1 MEKKYPKKRWMSSF
15 DHVLTII
22 YIVMVGALMG
32 RGIIQIFLDETPGTG
47 IAVLTGA
54 GVVFSGI
61 FVIGIYLKPREYS
74 YVQLKEDG
82 IYWKSIW
89 GRTYVYFPWEDVK
102 QAGFAQGVSL
112 TTINDLDSAIKG
124 AIQSKEDTMAY
135 VSTKKIKDYN
145 DIVEAVKV
153 TRQKGRGLF
162 SSREI
167 IKKGDIYFICYE
179 ARKKQ
184 IEGIKEELIGYIG
197 EEKWAGEMDLASLIG
212 EEEAKKWKEEVER
225 ARTEKR
231 PASYYVKIVFFAL
244 CVILTMLAGWRKA
257 YEEGR
262 SRRNAPE
269 ALVKAEDCAY
279 KTDLPMMDWK

>member
-15 DHVLTII
+15 DHVLLMVAWLFWIVIMGMTIYGQLMENPGINMII
-22 YIVMVGALMG
+22 YVTICMVCLMS
-32 RGIIQIFLDETPGTG
+32 
-47 IAVLTGA
+47 IA
-54 GVVFSGI
+54 
-61 FVIGIYLKPREYS
+61 IYLKPRVYS

-82 IYWKSIW
+82 IYWKSVW
-89 GRTYVYFPWEDVK
+89 GRTYVYFPWEDVE

-112 TTINDLDSAIKG
+112 TTINDLDSAVKG

-135 VSTKKIKDYN
+135 VSTKKIRDYN
-145 DIVEAVKV
+145 DIVEAVKI
-153 TRQKGRGLF
+153 TRQKGKGFF

-197 EEKWAGEMDLASLIG
+197 EEKWAGEMDLSSLIG

-225 ARTEKR
+225 ARTEKK
-231 PASYYVKIVFFAL
+231 PVSYYVKIVFFAL
-244 CVILTMLAGWRKA
+244 CIILTLLAGFKDDYA
-257 YEEGR
+257 KGK
-262 SRRNAPE
+262 SRRNASE
-269 ALVKAEDCAY
+269 ALI
-279 KTDLPMMDWK
+279 KTQSVMQTFENI

>member
-1 MEKKYPKKRWMSSF
+1 MIE
-15 DHVLTII
+15 V
-22 YIVMVGALMG
+22 YI
-32 RGIIQIFLDETPGTG
+32 
-47 IAVLTGA
+47 
-54 GVVFSGI
+54 
-61 FVIGIYLKPREYS
+61 KPREYS

-82 IYWKSIW
+82 IYWKSVW
-89 GRTYVYFPWEDVK
+89 GRTYVYFPWEEVE

-112 TTINDLDSAIKG
+112 TTIRDTDSTIKG
-124 AIQSKEDTMAY
+124 AIQSKADTMAY
-135 VSTKKIKDYN
+135 VSTKKIRDYN

-153 TRQKGRGLF
+153 TRQKGKGFF

-231 PASYYVKIVFFAL
+231 PVSYYVKIVFFAL
-244 CVILTMLAGWRKA
+244 
-257 YEEGR
+257 
-262 SRRNAPE
+262 
-269 ALVKAEDCAY
+269 
-279 KTDLPMMDWK
+279 

>member
-1 MEKKYPKKRWMSSF
+1 MEKKYPKKRWMSGF
-15 DHVLTII
+15 DHMLLNVAWLIMILLMGLAICSQIIERPRINMIVVAII
-22 YIVMVGALMG
+22 YISVIM
-32 RGIIQIFLDETPGTG
+32 P
-47 IAVLTGA
+47 
-54 GVVFSGI
+54 
-61 FVIGIYLKPREYS
+61 IGIYLKPREYS

-82 IYWKSIW
+82 IYWKSVW
-89 GRTYVYFPWEDVK
+89 GRTYVYFPWEDVE

-112 TTINDLDSAIKG
+112 TTIRDTDSTIKG
-124 AIQSKEDTMAY
+124 AIQSKADTMAY

-153 TRQKGRGLF
+153 TRQKGKGFF

-225 ARTEKR
+225 ARTEKK
-231 PASYYVKIVFFAL
+231 PASYYAKIVFFAI
-244 CVILTMLAGWRKA
+244 CIILTILAGWRKA

-262 SRRNAPE
+262 SRRNASE
-269 ALVKAEDCAY
+269 ALI
-279 KTDLPMMDWK
+279 KTQSVTQTFENT

>member
-15 DHVLTII
+15 DHVLLMVAWLFWIVIMGMTIYGQLTENPGI
-22 YIVMVGALMG
+22 NMIVYMAICMIVSMS
-32 RGIIQIFLDETPGTG
+32 
-47 IAVLTGA
+47 IA
-54 GVVFSGI
+54 
-61 FVIGIYLKPREYS
+61 IYLKPREYS

-82 IYWKSIW
+82 IYWKSVW
-89 GRTYVYFPWEDVK
+89 GRTYVYFSWEEVE

-112 TTINDLDSAIKG
+112 TTIRDTDSAIKG

-135 VSTKKIKDYN
+135 VSTKKIRDYN
-145 DIVEAVKV
+145 DIVEAVKI
-153 TRQKGRGLF
+153 TRQKGKGFF

-197 EEKWAGEMDLASLIG
+197 EEKWAGEMDLSSLIG

-225 ARTEKR
+225 ARTEKK
-231 PASYYVKIVFFAL
+231 PVSYYVKIVFFAL
-244 CVILTMLAGWRKA
+244 CIILTLLAGFKDDYA
-257 YEEGR
+257 KGK

-269 ALVKAEDCAY
+269 ALVKAEDI
-279 KTDLPMMDWK
+279 TQTFEDM

>member
-1 MEKKYPKKRWMSSF
+1 MEKKYPKKRWMSGF
-15 DHVLTII
+15 DHMLLNVAWLIMILLMGLAICSQIIERPRINMIVVAII
-22 YIVMVGALMG
+22 YISVIM
-32 RGIIQIFLDETPGTG
+32 P
-47 IAVLTGA
+47 
-54 GVVFSGI
+54 
-61 FVIGIYLKPREYS
+61 IGIYLKPREYS

-82 IYWKSIW
+82 IYWKSVW
-89 GRTYVYFPWEDVK
+89 GRTYVYFPWEDVE

-112 TTINDLDSAIKG
+112 TTIRDTDSTIKG
-124 AIQSKEDTMAY
+124 AIQSKADTMAY

-153 TRQKGRGLF
+153 TRQKGKGFF

-179 ARKKQ
+179 ARKKK

-197 EEKWAGEMDLASLIG
+197 EEKWAGEMDLTSLIG

-244 CVILTMLAGWRKA
+244 CIILTLLAGFKDDYA
-257 YEEGR
+257 KGK

-269 ALVKAEDCAY
+269 ALVKAEDRVSV
-279 KTDLPMMDWK
+279 

>member
-1 MEKKYPKKRWMSSF
+1 MEKKYPKKRWMSGF
-15 DHVLTII
+15 DHMLLNVAWLIMILLMGLAICSQIIERPRINMIVVAII
-22 YIVMVGALMG
+22 YISVIM
-32 RGIIQIFLDETPGTG
+32 P
-47 IAVLTGA
+47 IA
-54 GVVFSGI
+54 
-61 FVIGIYLKPREYS
+61 IYLKPREYS

-82 IYWKSIW
+82 IYWKSVW
-89 GRTYVYFPWEDVK
+89 GRTYVYFPWEEVE

-112 TTINDLDSAIKG
+112 TTIRDTDSTIKG
-124 AIQSKEDTMAY
+124 AIQSKADTMAY

-145 DIVEAVKV
+145 DIVEAVKI
-153 TRQKGRGLF
+153 TRQKGKGLF

-225 ARTEKR
+225 ARTEKK
-231 PASYYVKIVFFAL
+231 PASYYVKIVFFAI
-244 CVILTMLAGWRKA
+244 CVILTLLAGFKDD
-257 YEEGR
+257 YEKGK

-269 ALVKAEDCAY
+269 ALVKAEDRVSV
-279 KTDLPMMDWK
+279 

>member
-1 MEKKYPKKRWMSSF
+1 MEKKYPKKRWMSTF
-15 DHVLTII
+15 DHVLLNIAWLFWAI
-22 YIVMVGALMG
+22 LMG
-32 RGIIQIFLDETPGTG
+32 MAIYSQMKEDPGINMI
-47 IAVLTGA
+47 
-54 GVVFSGI
+54 I
-61 FVIGIYLKPREYS
+61 FVIICVSITMPIAIYLKPREYS

-89 GRTYVYFPWEDVK
+89 RRTYVYFPWEDVE
-102 QAGFAQGVSL
+102 QAGFAQAVSL
-112 TTINDLDSAIKG
+112 TMVNDLDSAAKG
-124 AIQSKEDTMAY
+124 AIRSKADTMAY

-153 TRQKGRGLF
+153 TQKKGRGLTDML
-162 SSREI
+162 EMD
-167 IKKGDIYFICYE
+167 KAGGVYFICYE

-197 EEKWAGEMDLASLIG
+197 EEKWTGEMDLSSLIG

-231 PASYYVKIVFFAL
+231 PVSYYVKIVFFAL
-244 CVILTMLAGWRKA
+244 CIILTLLAGFKDDYA
-257 YEEGR
+257 KGK

-269 ALVKAEDCAY
+269 ALVKAEDI
-279 KTDLPMMDWK
+279 TQTFEDM

>member
-1 MEKKYPKKRWMSSF
+1 
-15 DHVLTII
+15 
-22 YIVMVGALMG
+22 
-32 RGIIQIFLDETPGTG
+32 
-47 IAVLTGA
+47 
-54 GVVFSGI
+54 
-61 FVIGIYLKPREYS
+61 
-74 YVQLKEDG
+74 
-82 IYWKSIW
+82 
-89 GRTYVYFPWEDVK
+89 
-102 QAGFAQGVSL
+102 
-112 TTINDLDSAIKG
+112 
-124 AIQSKEDTMAY
+124 MAY

-225 ARTEKR
+225 ARTEKK
-231 PASYYVKIVFFAL
+231 PASYYVKIVFFAI
-244 CVILTMLAGWRKA
+244 CIILTMLAGWRKA
-257 YEEGR
+257 
-262 SRRNAPE
+262 
-269 ALVKAEDCAY
+269 
-279 KTDLPMMDWK
+279 

>member
-15 DHVLTII
+15 DHVLLMVAWLFWIVIMGMTIYGQLMENPGINMII
-22 YIVMVGALMG
+22 YVTICMVCLMS
-32 RGIIQIFLDETPGTG
+32 
-47 IAVLTGA
+47 IA
-54 GVVFSGI
+54 
-61 FVIGIYLKPREYS
+61 IYLKPRVYS

-82 IYWKSIW
+82 IYWKSVW
-89 GRTYVYFPWEDVK
+89 GRTYVYFPWEDVE

-112 TTINDLDSAIKG
+112 TTINDLDSAVKG
-124 AIQSKEDTMAY
+124 AVQSKADTMAY
-135 VSTKKIKDYN
+135 VSTKKIRDYN

-153 TRQKGRGLF
+153 TRQKGKGLF

-197 EEKWAGEMDLASLIG
+197 EEKWAGEMDLSSLIG

-225 ARTEKR
+225 ARTEKK
-231 PASYYVKIVFFAL
+231 PASYYAKIVFFAI
-244 CVILTMLAGWRKA
+244 CIILTILAGIKDDH
-257 YEEGR
+257 EKGK
-262 SRRNAPE
+262 SKRNASE
-269 ALVKAEDCAY
+269 ALI
-279 KTDLPMMDWK
+279 KTQSVMQTFENI

>member
-15 DHVLTII
+15 DHVLLMVAWLFWIVIMGMTIYGQLTENPGINMII
-22 YIVMVGALMG
+22 YVAICMVCLMS
-32 RGIIQIFLDETPGTG
+32 
-47 IAVLTGA
+47 IA
-54 GVVFSGI
+54 
-61 FVIGIYLKPREYS
+61 IYLKPRVYS

-82 IYWKSIW
+82 IYWKSVW
-89 GRTYVYFPWEDVK
+89 GRTYVYFPWEDVE

-112 TTINDLDSAIKG
+112 TMVNDLDSAVKG
-124 AIQSKEDTMAY
+124 AIQSKADTTAY
-135 VSTKKIKDYN
+135 VSTKKIRDYN
-145 DIVEAVKV
+145 DIVEAVKI
-153 TRQKGRGLF
+153 TRQKGKGLF

-225 ARTEKR
+225 ARTEKK
-231 PASYYVKIVFFAL
+231 PASYYAKIIFFAI
-244 CVILTMLAGWRKA
+244 CIILTLLAGFKDD
-257 YEEGR
+257 YVKGK

-269 ALVKAEDCAY
+269 ALVKAEDI
-279 KTDLPMMDWK
+279 TQTFENT